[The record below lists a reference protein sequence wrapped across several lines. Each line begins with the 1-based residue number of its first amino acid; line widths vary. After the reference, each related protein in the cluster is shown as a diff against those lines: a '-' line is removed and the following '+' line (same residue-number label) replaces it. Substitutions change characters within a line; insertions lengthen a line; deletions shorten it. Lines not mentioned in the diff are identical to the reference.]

1 MKKVKLALKNFVE
14 SLLMSIP
21 AIVIAFFIISL
32 VSCEVSV
39 EENRRVVYRGSI
51 ALVKSIE
58 LVYPN
63 KKMCKL
69 QFGNGPKSELAT
81 VLLPDTVSF
90 NVGDSLE
97 FVKYKK

>member
-1 MKKVKLALKNFVE
+1 MKKSIIKTLAKTF
-14 SLLMSIP
+14 
-21 AIVIAFFIISL
+21 AILFFIISL
-32 VSCEVSV
+32 VSCDIVI
-39 EENRRVVYRGSI
+39 EENKVYRGPI

-69 QFGNGPKSELAT
+69 QFGEGAKREFVS

>member
-1 MKKVKLALKNFVE
+1 MKRVKLLLKNFVE
-14 SLLMSIP
+14 TLLMSVP
-21 AIVIAFFIISL
+21 GIVVVFFIMTL
-32 VSCEVSV
+32 VSCEVSI
-39 EENRRVVYRGSI
+39 EENKVYRGPI

-69 QFGNGPKSELAT
+69 QFGDGAKREFFT

>member
-1 MKKVKLALKNFVE
+1 MKRVKLILKNFVE
-14 SLLMSIP
+14 TLLMSVP
-21 AIVIAFFIISL
+21 AIIVVFFIMSL
-32 VSCEVSV
+32 VSCEVSI
-39 EENRRVVYRGSI
+39 EENKVYRGPI

-69 QFGNGPKSELAT
+69 QFGNGAKKEFFT

>member
-1 MKKVKLALKNFVE
+1 MKRVKSILKNFVE
-14 SLLMSIP
+14 TLLMSVP
-21 AIVIAFFIISL
+21 AIVVGFFIMSL
-32 VSCEVSV
+32 VSCEVSI
-39 EENRRVVYRGSI
+39 EENKVYRGPI

-69 QFGNGPKSELAT
+69 QFGDGAKREFFT
-81 VLLPDTVSF
+81 VLLPDTISF

>member
-1 MKKVKLALKNFVE
+1 MKRVKSSLKNFVE
-14 SLLMSIP
+14 TLLMP
-21 AIVIAFFIISL
+21 VPGIVVAFFITSI
-32 VSCEVSV
+32 VSCDIAV
-39 EENRRVVYRGSI
+39 EENKGPI

-63 KKMCKL
+63 KKICKL
-69 QFGNGPKSELAT
+69 QFGKGVKREFVT
-81 VLLPDTVSF
+81 IMLPDTVSF

>member
-1 MKKVKLALKNFVE
+1 MKRVKLILKNFVE
-14 SLLMSIP
+14 TLLMSVP
-21 AIVIAFFIISL
+21 AIIVVFFIMSL
-32 VSCEVSV
+32 VSCEVSI
-39 EENRRVVYRGSI
+39 EERKVYRGPI
-51 ALVKSIE
+51 VLVKSIE

-69 QFGNGPKSELAT
+69 QFDNRSNREFFI
-81 VLLPDTVSF
+81 VLFPDTVSF

>member
-14 SLLMSIP
+14 TLLMSVP

-32 VSCEVSV
+32 VSCKVSV
-39 EENRRVVYRGSI
+39 KENKVYRGPI

-58 LVYPN
+58 LAYPN

-69 QFGNGPKSELAT
+69 QFGNGPKRELAT
-81 VLLPDTVSF
+81 VLFPDTVSF
-90 NVGDSLE
+90 NVEDSLE

>member
-1 MKKVKLALKNFVE
+1 MKRVKSILKNFVE
-14 SLLMSIP
+14 TLLMSVP
-21 AIVIAFFIISL
+21 GIVVVFFIMSL
-32 VSCEVSV
+32 VSCEVSI
-39 EENRRVVYRGSI
+39 EENKVYRGPI

-69 QFGNGPKSELAT
+69 QFGDGAKREFFT

>member
-1 MKKVKLALKNFVE
+1 MKRVKSILKNFVE
-14 SLLMSIP
+14 TLLMSVP
-21 AIVIAFFIISL
+21 GIVVIFFIMSL
-32 VSCEVSV
+32 VSCEVSI
-39 EENRRVVYRGSI
+39 EENKVYRGPI

-69 QFGNGPKSELAT
+69 QFGDGAKREFFT

>member
-1 MKKVKLALKNFVE
+1 MKRVKSILKNFVE
-14 SLLMSIP
+14 TLLMSVP
-21 AIVIAFFIISL
+21 GIVVVFFIMSL

-39 EENRRVVYRGSI
+39 EENKVYRGPI

-69 QFGNGPKSELAT
+69 QFGNGAKKEFFT

>member
-1 MKKVKLALKNFVE
+1 MKRVKLILKNFVE
-14 SLLMSIP
+14 TLLMSVP
-21 AIVIAFFIISL
+21 AIIVVFFIMSL
-32 VSCEVSV
+32 VSCEVSI
-39 EENRRVVYRGSI
+39 EENKVYRGPI

-69 QFGNGPKSELAT
+69 QFGNGAKKEFFT

-97 FVKYKK
+97 FVKFKK

>member
-1 MKKVKLALKNFVE
+1 MKRVKLILKNFVE
-14 SLLMSIP
+14 TFLMSVP
-21 AIVIAFFIISL
+21 GIVVACFITTL
-32 VSCEVSV
+32 VSCDISI
-39 EENRRVVYRGSI
+39 EESKVCRGPI
-51 ALVKSIE
+51 ALVRSIE

-63 KKMCKL
+63 KKLCKL
-69 QFGNGPKSELAT
+69 QFGEGSKSEFFI